1 MITFRLALVCQIFFF
16 FTSQKPFRIQ
26 TKKLDWVKF
35 KKFINLEMESNLYED
50 FLNHSDAYDFG
61 VNLIIEA
68 ADPASGYKSNFI
80 KETKISLGG
89 NIVDR

>member
-1 MITFRLALVCQIFFF
+1 
-16 FTSQKPFRIQ
+16 
-26 TKKLDWVKF
+26 
-35 KKFINLEMESNLYED
+35 MESNLYED

-89 NIVDR
+89 NIVDRWMFWGSAGQKGGVKGIQEFSVHPNRWRLQKRKKNL